1 MFRFDEEY
9 SYRMPPH
16 FGGVKG
22 SGLENL
28 RYDDVTCVSLSYLT
42 DIDAVSKYVPDAFE
56 IMDPVLNLSYQK
68 CCGVRWMGGGEY
80 SLIAVMTPARHLPTG
95 TEGAYILVIWENKT
109 APILGGRE
117 ECGMPKVFADI
128 PDYHRL
134 DELITFHASHEGR
147 VFLEVELRLERELTA
162 DELEERT
169 RNGGVNQLGWR
180 YIPNIGRPGAALSH
194 ATLYPAET
202 KYLSGSVGAGKVAW
216 TRAEALFNPVQAP
229 VVNALEGLPVLEY
242 REGMFAKAVTNLR
255 ADLARDLG

>member
-42 DIDAVSKYVPDAFE
+42 DIDAVSKYIPDVFE

-117 ECGMPKVFADI
+117 EMAGVDPTPTLV
-128 PDYHRL
+128 
-134 DELITFHASHEGR
+134 
-147 VFLEVELRLERELTA
+147 EV
-162 DELEERT
+162 D
-169 RNGGVNQLGWR
+169 
-180 YIPNIGRPGAALSH
+180 
-194 ATLYPAET
+194 
-202 KYLSGSVGAGKVAW
+202 
-216 TRAEALFNPVQAP
+216 
-229 VVNALEGLPVLEY
+229 
-242 REGMFAKAVTNLR
+242 AKATSQTLGSLDQENADDFAITLAICRLLCRQGREPHLR
-255 ADLARDLG
+255 DDPRRFRSE